1 MTITNEILKSAYD
14 SISSGYAGLEVG
26 IGKLCQIIGCTAD
39 ELTTYLNSQD
49 GFGIMIAPNSNG
61 TNVIGAKIVNVS
73 NKADD
78 LKAINDTLDAIDES
92 IAILDANMEYDSA
105 FELVDLTIDDYAIDG
120 TKKYIIVTGVNAG
133 GILLPVATGDGLQI
147 NIKNATDN
155 DVVISAQLVGTDQDT
170 IDGTTTLT
178 LGTGEKVLLIDT
190 NILTWTSF

>member
-1 MTITNEILKSAYD
+1 MVITNEILKSAY
-14 SISSGYAGLEVG
+14 STISDGYAGVDIG
-26 IGKLCQIIGCTAD
+26 IDVLCRAIGCTVT
-39 ELTTYLNSQD
+39 ELTAYLNAQN

-61 TNVIGAKIVNVS
+61 TRVIGAHIINVS

-78 LKAINDTLDAIDES
+78 LKAINDTLDSIDES

-105 FELVDLTIDDYAIDG
+105 FELVDLTTDDYAIDG
-120 TKKYIIVTGVNAG
+120 TKKYIIVTSVDAG
-133 GILLPVATGDGLQI
+133 RILLPVATGDGLQI

-170 IDGTTTLT
+170 IDDGATLT

-190 NILTWTSF
+190 DLLTWTSF

>member
-26 IGKLCQIIGCTAD
+26 IGKLCQIIGCTAA

-61 TNVIGAKIVNVS
+61 INVIGAKIVNVS
-73 NKADD
+73 NKADE

-92 IAILDANMEYDSA
+92 IAILDANMEYDNA

-170 IDGTTTLT
+170 IDDTTTLT

-190 NILTWTSF
+190 DILMWTSF